1 MAFALDLNASCGS
14 SGAPRI
20 SYNWELWPF
29 KILLTKARQS
39 DVTEFHGKSD
49 IPKDFEN
56 IFHICTVGLWSPSS
70 ALQVGMVKNVKF
82 DHDFA
87 TFFGMILLK
96 YYIVPCPL
104 RTFVKWHNVLFN
116 LKKDKTK
123 VSLFRLF

>member
-1 MAFALDLNASCGS
+1 MFSDV
-14 SGAPRI
+14 
-20 SYNWELWPF
+20 WEFWPCKNF
-29 KILLTKARQS
+29 TTKARQS

-56 IFHICTVGLWSPSS
+56 IFHICTVGLC

-96 YYIVPCPL
+96 
-104 RTFVKWHNVLFN
+104 
-116 LKKDKTK
+116 
-123 VSLFRLF
+123 